1 MKISVIIPVYKV
13 EKYIESCVDSV
24 LRQSFRDMEVIL
36 VDDCSP
42 DGSMVMAKNYIESS
56 PLGKDIS
63 FIYLKHDHNR
73 GLSAARNT
81 GMEVAKGDYI
91 FFLDSDDT
99 ITYDCLEKLSSTL
112 NEEWYDLVV
121 GNIKT
126 IGDDNTHEFL
136 RLKLGPEQILRDY
149 DIQKTYRKQWNMMA
163 QNKLYRT
170 EFLRKE
176 GLTFMEGL
184 IHEDELW
191 SMKVACLAK
200 SLRAVSDYT
209 YNYYKREGSIIS
221 TSSMERHNEMF
232 KRIVIEMSKFLNDR
246 KIFSAP
252 IYQILKRFLYQIL
265 LKNKSNQQ
273 KFLDTYVEFR
283 VHAHFPL
290 LYRIKANG
298 CNIKHQV
305 AEIHYFMPTGLM
317 FFLFRVYFYLKRL

>member
-1 MKISVIIPVYKV
+1 MIISIIIPVYNV
-13 EKYIESCVDSV
+13 EKYIVPCLRSV
-24 LRQSFRDMEVIL
+24 MSQTSKVSIECIL
-36 VDDCSP
+36 VDDCGTDHSVELVEKEL
-42 DGSMVMAKNYIESS
+42 SNYNGPIDFTMTHHS
-56 PLGKDIS
+56 I
-63 FIYLKHDHNR
+63 NR

-81 GMEVAKGDYI
+81 GMEIAKGDYI

-99 ITYDCLEKLSSTL
+99 ITSDCIEKLSSTL

-136 RLKLGPEQILRDY
+136 RLKLEPMQILRYY
-149 DIQKTYRKQWNMMA
+149 DIQETYRKQWNMMA

-170 EFLRKE
+170 EFLKKE

-200 SLRAVSDYT
+200 SLRAVSDCT
-209 YNYYKREGSIIS
+209 YCYYKREGSIIS
-221 TSSMERHNEMF
+221 TNSMERHNEMF
-232 KRIVIEMSKFLNDR
+232 KRIVIEMSHFLNDR

-252 IYQILKRFLYQIL
+252 IYQILKRFQYQIL
-265 LKNKSNQQ
+265 LKNRNNQQ
-273 KFLDTYVEFR
+273 KFIDTYIEFR
-283 VHAHFPL
+283 ENAYFPL
-290 LYRIKANG
+290 WYRIKANG

-305 AEIHYFMPTGLM
+305 LEFHYCMPTGLM
-317 FFLFRVYFYLKRL
+317 VFLFKVYFYLVRLY